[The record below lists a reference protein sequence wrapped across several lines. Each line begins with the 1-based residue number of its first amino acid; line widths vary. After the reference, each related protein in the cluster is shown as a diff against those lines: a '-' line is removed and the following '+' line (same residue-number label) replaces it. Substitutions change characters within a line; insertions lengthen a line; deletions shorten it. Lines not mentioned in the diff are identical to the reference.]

1 MSTVTTTT
9 GIPEN
14 LITDFDVYNP
24 ALAVPV
30 DVFQEKVA
38 ELRAQGPILFSPLYG
53 GHWVVT
59 RYREVHEILRDAE
72 TFSSYPNNL
81 VNAGQG
87 RFLPLE
93 LDPPEHSSYRQAL
106 QPLFSPVRMKALE
119 PEIRAIVNELI
130 DGFIERGECEFI
142 AEFAHELPT
151 RIFLALMG
159 WPLADAPKFTEWTD
173 IVLQGVPGA
182 SADENARARA
192 GAADEIFGYFTA
204 VIARVRAGEYGSG
217 HLTSHIVGTPLR
229 FDTGE
234 RLLTDDELCRMFFL
248 LVVAG
253 LHTVQGAL
261 AWGLVH
267 LTRNPEERRML
278 IDDPDAI
285 PQAVEEILRMETA
298 SSSGRRATRDI
309 EIGGVSMKEGDQL
322 LLLLTS
328 ANRDDAE
335 FENADSLILDRE
347 PNRHIAFGAGPHRC
361 LGSHL
366 ARIELRLAL
375 EEVHR
380 RLPDY
385 ALVPDNPPVM
395 HASQVRGCE
404 KLPITFS
411 KGPRLSESA
420 GQR

>member
-1 MSTVTTTT
+1 MTTAT

-14 LITDFDVYNP
+14 LMTDFDVYNP
-24 ALAVPV
+24 ALAVPT
-30 DVFQEKVA
+30 DVFQERVA

-53 GHWVVT
+53 GHWIVT
-59 RYREVHEILRDAE
+59 RYKEVHAILRDAE

-93 LDPPEHSSYRQAL
+93 LDPPEHGYYRQAL
-106 QPLFSPVRMKALE
+106 QPLFSPIRMKALE
-119 PEIRAIVNELI
+119 PEIRGIVNELI

-182 SADENARARA
+182 SESENEAARAQ
-192 GAADEIFGYFTA
+192 AAEEIFGYFGA
-204 VIARVRAGEYGSG
+204 VIEQVRAGEYGEG
-217 HLTSHIVGTPLR
+217 HLTAHIVCTPMKVA
-229 FDTGE
+229 DGE
-234 RLLTDDELCRMFFL
+234 RLLTDEELCRMFFL

-267 LTRNPEERRML
+267 LTWNPAERQML
-278 IDDPDAI
+278 INDPDVI

-298 SSSGRRATRDI
+298 SSSGRRATRDV
-309 EIGGVSMKEGDQL
+309 EIGGVSIKEGDQL
-322 LLLLTS
+322 LLLMTS
-328 ANRDDAE
+328 ANRDSTE
-335 FENADSLILDRE
+335 FENADTLILDRE
-347 PNRHIAFGAGPHRC
+347 PNRHIAFGAGAHRC

-375 EEVHR
+375 EEIHR

-404 KLPITFS
+404 KLPITFG
-411 KGPRLSESA
+411 KGRKA
-420 GQR
+420 GR